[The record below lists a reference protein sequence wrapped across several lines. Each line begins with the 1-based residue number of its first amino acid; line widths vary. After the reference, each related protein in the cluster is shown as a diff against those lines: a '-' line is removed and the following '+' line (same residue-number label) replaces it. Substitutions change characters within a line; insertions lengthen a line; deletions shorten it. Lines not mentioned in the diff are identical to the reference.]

1 MADLTPEATKM
12 LTPLL
17 FINCL
22 SVLGASI
29 NTVLIAGIFR
39 AGGDAKFGFVLDT
52 IMMWCISI
60 PAGLVAAFVLHLP
73 PVVVYFVLYI
83 DEWLKMVVPVA
94 HYKSGKW
101 LKNITRDFKSQN

>member
-1 MADLTPEATKM
+1 MAKLEPAAKEM
-12 LTPLL
+12 LNPLL
-17 FINCL
+17 YINCL

-60 PAGLVAAFVLHLP
+60 PAGLVAAFVLRLP
-73 PVVVYFVLYI
+73 PVAVYFVLYI
-83 DEWLKMVVPVA
+83 DEWLKMVAPVT

-101 LKNITRDFKSQN
+101 LKNITRDFTTA